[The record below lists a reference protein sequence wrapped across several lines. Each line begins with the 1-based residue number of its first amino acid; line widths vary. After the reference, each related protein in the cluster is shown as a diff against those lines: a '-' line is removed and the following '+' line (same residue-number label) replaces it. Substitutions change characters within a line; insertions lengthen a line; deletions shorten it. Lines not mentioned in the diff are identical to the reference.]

1 MVKTWLNGKIVKLKS
16 KIIAIIE
23 AFNYRLRSD
32 CFKAMLKQDLEWHD
46 KAENSVGTLTTKL
59 ATETA
64 SVQKVTGFKIGIVLQ
79 VNSNYL
85 ISKKLLFSNY
95 LLQNV
100 SNLGIGIIVA
110 FVTSWT
116 ITLLI
121 IAFVPIMA
129 LSSALQ
135 TQLVSGYILK
145 EKEILEEAG
154 KVFIYAVIY
163 HFYN

>member
-1 MVKTWLNGKIVKLKS
+1 M
-16 KIIAIIE
+16 
-23 AFNYRLRSD
+23 
-32 CFKAMLKQDLEWHD
+32 
-46 KAENSVGTLTTKL
+46 
-59 ATETA
+59 
-64 SVQKVTGFKIGIVLQ
+64 
-79 VNSNYL
+79 
-85 ISKKLLFSNY
+85 
-95 LLQNV
+95 